1 MNLCWHIIKVYRL
14 QQGSLLLFHIL
25 PFLLFDM
32 CMMTR
37 IYQCSSMKNSF
48 TVWTILCALLIHPF
62 LWQPLIFLTVS
73 MVSCFPECHIARRAN
88 QSMQTKRNQSWI
100 FTRRTDAEAL
110 ILWPPNVKSWLTGK
124 DPEAGED
131 WRQEEKGVAKNET
144 VGWQLSRLNGHEV
157 STNSG
162 RRWRTEK
169 PGVLQSMGSQS
180 QTRLSDW
187 TTIQLESYSIQ
198 PFRLASFTQ

>member
-14 QQGSLLLFHIL
+14 QQGSLLLFHIM

-48 TVWTILCALLIHPF
+48 TVWTILCDLLIHPF

-73 MVSCFPECHIARRAN
+73 MVLSFPECHIARRAN
-88 QSMQTKRNQSWI
+88 QSRQTKRNQSWIFTRI

-110 ILWPPNVKSWLTGK
+110 ILWPPNVKSRLTGK
-124 DPEAGED
+124 DPDAKKD
-131 WRQEEKGVAKNET
+131 WKREEGGR
-144 VGWQLSRLNGHEV
+144 GWDG
-157 STNSG
+157 
-162 RRWRTEK
+162 
-169 PGVLQSMGSQS
+169 
-180 QTRLSDW
+180 
-187 TTIQLESYSIQ
+187 
-198 PFRLASFTQ
+198 